1 MRQVHLIGTNEQGDS
16 LQLLLE
22 QQLLQLLLGVTDP
35 VSVIRVYHI
44 DNRIGVRIIAP
55 PVGPN

>member
-1 MRQVHLIGTNEQGDS
+1 MRQVHLIGKNEQGDS
-16 LQLLLE
+16 LLE